1 MLAGARKGTHN
12 SHFCAVCLSLLDG
25 TQTTKVTNRTR
36 HRGRSLSSTTS
47 AVGFTFSFSKPLLQ
61 CLIWRFRVGDIDIYT
76 RLAEQGCYAHRKSKW
91 KERGGKG
98 KNKGRIRMRPY
109 AKHPSKLRTRL
120 ERKGN
125 WTKLQRVH
133 ISLSRLLAL
142 RHRQHLSSRPCC

>member
-91 KERGGKG
+91 RRTGGGKG
-98 KNKGRIRMRPY
+98 ENKGRIRMRPY
-109 AKHPSKLRTRL
+109 AKHPSKVEDSVR
-120 ERKGN
+120 EKG
-125 WTKLQRVH
+125 KLNKVAA
-133 ISLSRLLAL
+133 S
-142 RHRQHLSSRPCC
+142 PY